1 MSEKVW
7 NKIARYYIKSGKLPI
22 RVSNVITDILKTLV
36 TLEQA
41 EFIAQLRKHSYNLD
55 ELKTLTNMEEASLL
69 SILNDL
75 MDIGVLTGIRSRRTG
90 VTVYEPKG
98 RYRNLGMVIDQVP
111 AKDTFKTI
119 Y

>member
-41 EFIAQLRKHSYNLD
+41 EFIAQLRKHSYNLE
-55 ELKTLTNMEEASLL
+55 ELKSLTGMDDVSLNTM
-69 SILNDL
+69 LNDL
-75 MDIGVLTGIRSRRTG
+75 MNI
-90 VTVYEPKG
+90 
-98 RYRNLGMVIDQVP
+98 
-111 AKDTFKTI
+111 
-119 Y
+119 